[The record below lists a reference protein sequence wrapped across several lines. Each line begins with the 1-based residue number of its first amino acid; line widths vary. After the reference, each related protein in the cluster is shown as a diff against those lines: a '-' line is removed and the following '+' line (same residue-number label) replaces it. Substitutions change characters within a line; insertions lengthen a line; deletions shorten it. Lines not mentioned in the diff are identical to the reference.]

1 MAHLQQFQFI
11 DCISRQYGEF
21 FRAGKVAEIGS
32 LDINGS
38 IRRCFN
44 VEEYIGYDVDQG
56 VGVDIVKQGQLI
68 SSPSEYHDAT
78 ISAECFEHNPYWVET
93 FSNMLRMTK
102 PGGLVIFTC
111 ATTGRHEHGT
121 TRTTPNDS
129 PLTTKL
135 GWSYYKNLDA
145 NDFLKTFNMFG
156 WFDAFHFMMCPQT
169 FDLYFYGIR
178 AIENEVF
185 NENTFFDSVALIER
199 ELYQLNNTVR
209 IGVWSKNIGW
219 VPR

>member
-1 MAHLQQFQFI
+1 MAHQQQFQFI
-11 DCISRQYGEF
+11 DCISRHYNQF
-21 FRAGKVAEIGS
+21 FNAGKVAEIGS

-44 VEEYIGYDVDQG
+44 PDEYIGFDVDQG
-56 VGVDIVKQGQLI
+56 IGVDIVQQGQLI
-68 SSPSEYHDAT
+68 SSSSGYYDVT
-78 ISAECFEHNPYWVET
+78 ISAECFEHNPFWVET
-93 FSNMLRMTK
+93 FSNMLRITK

-145 NDFLKTFNMFG
+145 NDFLNTFNMFG
-156 WFDAFHFMMCPQT
+156 WFDAFHFLMCPQT
-169 FDLYFYGIR
+169 FDLYFYGLR
-178 AIENEVF
+178 SIENDKF
-185 NENTFFDSVALIER
+185 NENTYFNCVTLIER

-209 IGVWSKNIGW
+209 IGVWSKSIGW